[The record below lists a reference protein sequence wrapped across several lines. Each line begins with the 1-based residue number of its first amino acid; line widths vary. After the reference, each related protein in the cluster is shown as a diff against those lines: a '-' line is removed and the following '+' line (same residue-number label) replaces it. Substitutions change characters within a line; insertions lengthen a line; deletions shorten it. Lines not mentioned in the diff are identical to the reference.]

1 MTRVC
6 GGGQEGL
13 EQFGDAGGVH
23 EVQIVT
29 ISPLSVTDA
38 GARGGLDMFAR
49 GWQAG
54 KMKKQAADQ
63 SFHDRRDEGRQRAEP
78 GRGGGGKKAE
88 ARVSGG
94 CETGAGLCPE
104 AR

>member
-38 GARGGLDMFAR
+38 GARVGLDMFAR
-49 GWQAG
+49 VWQAG

-63 SFHDRRDEGRQRAEP
+63 SFHDRRYQERKRAEAARKGP
-78 GRGGGGKKAE
+78 AKKKV
-88 ARVSGG
+88 ARVSG
-94 CETGAGLCPE
+94 ESRVAST
-104 AR
+104 